1 MLKGF
6 VPAVVTPFNS
16 SGEIQFGD
24 FETIIRWCLDIG
36 AGGICIAGDNGESWA
51 LSIDERRALL
61 AAARSIVNGR
71 VPLILGSSAATTR
84 QSIHYAEVAATEGAD
99 AILLMPQTYVLKA
112 TRSELLAHFR
122 KVAAA
127 VRIPIVLY
135 NSPRRSGIS
144 MSVDDISAVA
154 DAAPVVALKESSRDV
169 DHLSHVIHRLGRRVA
184 IMTGPAPF
192 IFLGAALGAA
202 GFIATGPELLGK
214 TATRLMDVGRAAP
227 NEDYRQL
234 HHSLTVLYQTLMGLG
249 TWPAALKAALNAIGL
264 PAGLPREPVE
274 ALSSA
279 DQAKMISVLRELS
292 IV

>member
-6 VPAVVTPFNS
+6 VPAVVTPFNA
-16 SGEIQFGD
+16 SGEIQFAD
-24 FETIIRWCLDIG
+24 FEAIIRWCIDIG

-61 AAARSIVNGR
+61 SAARRIANGR
-71 VPLILGSSAATTR
+71 VPLVLGASAATTR
-84 QSIHYAEVAATEGAD
+84 QSIRYAEVAAAEGAD

-122 KVAAA
+122 NVASA
-127 VRIPIVLY
+127 VTIPIVLY

-144 MSVDDISAVA
+144 MSVDDIAAVT
-154 DAAPVVALKESSRDV
+154 DVAPVVSLKESTRDL
-169 DHLSHVIHRLGRRVA
+169 DHLSHVIHRLGKTIG

-214 TATRLMDVGRAAP
+214 TASRLMDVGRAEP
-227 NEDYRQL
+227 NAEYRQL
-234 HHSLTVLYQTLMGLG
+234 HHALTVLYQTLMGLG
-249 TWPAALKAALNAIGL
+249 TWPAALKAALSAIGL
-264 PAGLPREPVE
+264 PAGLPREPVQD
-274 ALSSA
+274 LNSA
-279 DQAKMISVLRELS
+279 DQARLNSVLRDLG